1 MLTNNTQWSAC
12 NHNWCVHQE
21 NPVVVTIQIKH
32 HQALDVEML
41 DGAIHP
47 TNPPFE
53 QLGTVLF
60 HKV

>member
-1 MLTNNTQWSAC
+1 MLTNNTQWRVG
-12 NHNWCVHQE
+12 NHNLCVHQE
-21 NPVVVTIQIKH
+21 NPMVVTIQIKH

-53 QLGTVLF
+53 
-60 HKV
+60 